1 MTSGSI
7 GILILDIFAPCTK
20 SFFLKYGQH
29 LSTWFVKNLSRTLI
43 VGQASGL
50 GGLRLL
56 AHRGGRISSD
66 LQLFLADP

>member
-20 SFFLKYGQH
+20 SFFFKYGQH